1 MSKRREQ
8 PRGRWAA
15 LRDLLLISLA
25 VVALVWAGAVTN
37 GYEAFHDAIR
47 QRFRGTDDEILG
59 ALLLTAAGLAVFA
72 ARQWYAGRREST
84 ARRAAEGRFRAL
96 VEKLPGVIYTWDPRR
111 PLGAAVTPYVSPQIE
126 QVLGFT
132 VDEWMSDP
140 QLWIRQIH
148 PDDRDRVIE
157 ASERS
162 DRSGQP
168 LAIEYRHVKK
178 DGKVVWVR
186 DEAIVVERDVDGRPS
201 LAQGVMYDISE
212 RKRAEQ
218 DLAETEARYRTLV
231 ERVPA
236 VTYTWNT
243 VNRSGDAPA
252 SYISP
257 QVRALLGYAPE
268 EFADP
273 TLWSRLVHPEDLDRV
288 MAEWDACQRGDV
300 AFRSEYRMSNRDGQV
315 VWVRDE
321 AVPVSRDDKGNAL
334 FQGVMLDVTERKLA
348 EERLLEAEERFR
360 TLVEQIPAI
369 TYIEDPETGRNLYIS
384 PQIEAVLGYSDKE
397 WMADPSLW
405 ERTLHPADRD
415 RVIAGNAQDLGDE
428 WSVSYRSIARDGR
441 VVWLQNYAIL
451 IRDAAGKPRFWQGVT
466 FDITELKEAEGRIAE
481 AESTYR
487 TLVEQLPVVV
497 YQDAVDDMST
507 ALYISPQYERL
518 FGYPP
523 EARLSDP
530 GFWIDHL
537 HPEDRERVLELS
549 RWTNETGEPF
559 SAEYRF
565 QARDERY
572 VWVRDEAV
580 LQREP
585 DGRPLMW
592 QGVLID
598 ITARKQAEF
607 ALSRR
612 DDMLEA
618 IGFAAERLL
627 KSSSWHDVLDE
638 VLERFGVAARASRAY
653 LFSNRRDTDDRL
665 LMSLETEWVAPGV
678 APTAHNPAN
687 KDYPYERG
695 FSWWVTEMEAGNVV
709 QVTLSQAQGEE
720 RTEMEVEAIKS
731 LVAVPVV
738 ANDEWWGFLGLDD
751 CEEERLWSV
760 AEIEA
765 LKTAADTLGAAI
777 GRSRAEAQ
785 RTEAETR
792 YRTLVEAIPAVIY
805 IQDAGAKGRITYVS
819 PQIEAML
826 GYTVEE
832 WRARRGIWLESV
844 HPEDRERV
852 LAADAQSDRTGEP
865 FSVEYRQRHNE
876 GHWVWVHDQ
885 AVLVYGED
893 GEPSFWQGLRF
904 DITARKQAERQMHEA
919 QQRYQG
925 LVENLPAAT
934 YIDLIDERSTTLY
947 VSPQV
952 ESLFGY
958 SQDEWIRDPDVW
970 IDALHP
976 EDRDAILAAVDRH
989 NNGGEPFE
997 VEYRMRT
1004 KDGRW
1009 VWVSD
1014 HATVVRDEDG
1024 LIAFSQGVMFDVTE
1038 RRKAEEQLRET
1049 EERYRAIV
1057 EHVPAAIYVDRADET
1072 MQSIYV
1078 SPQIEQ
1084 LTGWTPE
1091 EYLSNPELWLDRMR
1105 EDYREEIRRSYVD
1118 AIGNGLSWK
1127 AEYPIIT
1134 PDDREVWIHDET
1146 SFVHDDEGNPL
1157 FLQGVLYDITERKLA
1172 EHALAESEQREREA
1186 AERLR
1191 ALDEMKNT
1199 FLAAVSHELRSPL
1212 TSILGLAL
1220 TLEQQSLPAD
1230 EQTDLMGRLA
1240 ANARK
1245 LDGLLKDL
1253 LDIDRLSRGIVTPKV
1268 RPTDIGAV
1276 VERTVGSLDVFGE
1289 RSILLQTESV
1299 VVPADPPKIERI
1311 VENLVMNAVRHTE
1324 GDVGI
1329 WVRVFEQDGGA
1340 VIAVEDD
1347 GPGVP
1352 ADLQSE
1358 IFEAFR
1364 QGPTVSAHS
1373 PGTGIGLSLVAMF
1386 ADLHGGR
1393 AWVQDR
1399 EGGGASFRVYL
1410 PGGAPNGKPDGS
1422 VNGRA
1427 AAAVERASAD

>member
-1 MSKRREQ
+1 MANRREQ

-25 VVALVWAGAVTN
+25 VLVLVSAGAVTDAF
-37 GYEAFHDAIR
+37 EAFHDAIR
-47 QRFRGTDDEILG
+47 QRFPGADDEILV
-59 ALLLTAAGLAVFA
+59 ALLLSTIGLAVFA
-72 ARQWYAGRREST
+72 GRQWFAGRREAA
-84 ARRAAEGRFRAL
+84 ARREAEGRFQAL

-111 PLGAAVTPYVSPQIE
+111 PIGTAVTPYVSPQVE

-132 VDEWMSDP
+132 VAEWMSDP

-148 PDDRDRVIE
+148 PDDRERVIE

-162 DRSGQP
+162 DRSGE
-168 LAIEYRHVKK
+168 AFAVEYRHTKK
-178 DGKVVWVR
+178 NGELVWLR
-186 DEAIVVERDVDGRPS
+186 DEAVVVERDGDGRPS
-201 LAQGVMYDISE
+201 LMQGVMYDVSE

-218 DLAETEARYRTLV
+218 DLAEAEARYRTLI

-236 VTYTWNT
+236 VTYTWDAAH
-243 VNRSGDAPA
+243 RSGEAPA

-257 QVRALLGYAPE
+257 QVRALLGHSPE

-273 TLWSRLVHPEDLDRV
+273 ALWARLVHPDDYERV

-300 AFRSEYRMSNRDGQV
+300 AFRSEYRMLARDGHL

-321 AVPVSRDDKGNAL
+321 AVPVSRDDRGNAL
-334 FQGVMLDVTERKLA
+334 FQGVMLDITERKLA

-360 TLVEQIPAI
+360 TLVEQISAI

-384 PQIEAVLGYSDKE
+384 PQIEKVLGYTDKE
-397 WMADPSLW
+397 WMADPTLW
-405 ERTLHPADRD
+405 ERTLHPQDRD
-415 RVIAGNAQDLGDE
+415 RLVADNARNAGDH

-441 VVWLQNYAIL
+441 VVWLQNHAVL
-451 IRDAAGKPRFWQGVT
+451 IRDAAGAPRFWQGVA
-466 FDITELKEAEGRIAE
+466 FDITELKEAEGRVAE
-481 AESTYR
+481 AEETYR

-497 YQDAVDDMST
+497 YQDAVDDVST
-507 ALYISPQYERL
+507 ALYISPQYERV

-523 EARLSDP
+523 EARLRDP
-530 GFWIDHL
+530 GFWVDHL
-537 HPEDRERVLELS
+537 HPDDRERILELS
-549 RWTNETGEPF
+549 RWTNDTGEPF

-565 QARDERY
+565 QARDGRY

-580 LQREP
+580 LQRDPE
-585 DGRPLMW
+585 GRPLMW

-598 ITARKQAEF
+598 VTARKQAEV

-627 KSSSWHDVLDE
+627 KSPSWEGVLPE
-638 VLERFGVAARASRAY
+638 VLERVGVAARASRAY
-653 LFSNRRDTDDRL
+653 LFGNRVDKDGRL
-665 LMSLETEWVAPGV
+665 LMTLETEWVGPGV
-678 APTAHNPAN
+678 APTAHDPGNT
-687 KDYPYERG
+687 DYPYERG

-709 QVTLSQAQGEE
+709 QVSISQAHDEE
-720 RTEMEVEAIKS
+720 RADMEAEDVKS

-751 CEEERLWSV
+751 CETERVWSA
-760 AEIEA
+760 AEVEA
-765 LKTAADTLGAAI
+765 MKTAADTLGAAI
-777 GRSRAEAQ
+777 GRARAEAQ
-785 RTEAETR
+785 RAEAETR
-792 YRTLVEAIPAVIY
+792 YRKLVEAIPAVTY
-805 IQDAGAKGRITYVS
+805 IQDADADARVTYVS
-819 PQIEAML
+819 PQVEAML
-826 GYTVEE
+826 GYPLEE
-832 WRARRGIWLESV
+832 WRARRENWLESV
-844 HPEDRERV
+844 HPEDREGV
-852 LAADAQSDRTGEP
+852 LAADAESDRTGQP
-865 FSVEYRQRHNE
+865 FSVEYRQRHKG

-885 AVLVYGED
+885 AVLVHGED
-893 GEPSFWQGLRF
+893 EEPLFWQGLRF

-958 SQDEWIRDPDVW
+958 TQEEWVRDPDVW

-976 EDRDAILAAVDRH
+976 EDREDILSSVERH
-989 NNGGEPFE
+989 NEAGEPFD
-997 VEYRMRT
+997 VEYRLRT

-1024 LIAFSQGVMFDVTE
+1024 RIAFSQGVMFDVTE
-1038 RRKAEEQLRET
+1038 RRAAEEQLREA
-1049 EERYRAIV
+1049 EARYRAIV
-1057 EHVPAAIYVDRADET
+1057 EHVPAAIYVDRPDGSMET
-1072 MQSIYV
+1072 TYV
-1078 SPQIEQ
+1078 SPAIEEIM
-1084 LTGWTPE
+1084 GCTPE
-1091 EYLSNPELWLDRMR
+1091 RYLAEPDLWLALMPDQQQRAEMLESYLVAIGEQRSWVGEYLILR
-1105 EDYREEIRRSYVD
+1105 
-1118 AIGNGLSWK
+1118 
-1127 AEYPIIT
+1127 
-1134 PDDREVWIHDET
+1134 PDGREVWVHDET
-1146 SFVHDDEGNPL
+1146 SFVADEDGNPR
-1157 FLQGVLYDITERKLA
+1157 FLQGVMYDVTERKLA
-1172 EHALAESEQREREA
+1172 EQALRDSERREREA

-1220 TLEQQSLPAD
+1220 TLEQQILPAE
-1230 EQTDLMGRLA
+1230 EQADLLRRLA
-1240 ANARK
+1240 SNSRK

-1268 RPTDIGAV
+1268 RATDIGAI
-1276 VERTVGSLDVFGE
+1276 VERTVESLDVFGE
-1289 RSILLQTESV
+1289 RSILLQAEPV

-1329 WVRVFEQDGGA
+1329 WVRVFPQDGGA

-1352 ADLQSE
+1352 ADLQNE
-1358 IFEAFR
+1358 IFEPFR
-1364 QGPTVSAHS
+1364 QGPTVSPHS

-1399 EGGGASFRVYL
+1399 EGGGASFRVFL
-1410 PGGAPNGKPDGS
+1410 PGESPNGANGS
-1422 VNGRA
+1422 TNGHPA
-1427 AAAVERASAD
+1427 VAVERAPAG

>member
-1 MSKRREQ
+1 
-8 PRGRWAA
+8 
-15 LRDLLLISLA
+15 
-25 VVALVWAGAVTN
+25 
-37 GYEAFHDAIR
+37 
-47 QRFRGTDDEILG
+47 
-59 ALLLTAAGLAVFA
+59 
-72 ARQWYAGRREST
+72 
-84 ARRAAEGRFRAL
+84 
-96 VEKLPGVIYTWDPRR
+96 
-111 PLGAAVTPYVSPQIE
+111 
-126 QVLGFT
+126 
-132 VDEWMSDP
+132 
-140 QLWIRQIH
+140 
-148 PDDRDRVIE
+148 
-157 ASERS
+157 
-162 DRSGQP
+162 
-168 LAIEYRHVKK
+168 
-178 DGKVVWVR
+178 
-186 DEAIVVERDVDGRPS
+186 
-201 LAQGVMYDISE
+201 
-212 RKRAEQ
+212 
-218 DLAETEARYRTLV
+218 
-231 ERVPA
+231 
-236 VTYTWNT
+236 
-243 VNRSGDAPA
+243 
-252 SYISP
+252 
-257 QVRALLGYAPE
+257 
-268 EFADP
+268 
-273 TLWSRLVHPEDLDRV
+273 
-288 MAEWDACQRGDV
+288 
-300 AFRSEYRMSNRDGQV
+300 
-315 VWVRDE
+315 
-321 AVPVSRDDKGNAL
+321 
-334 FQGVMLDVTERKLA
+334 
-348 EERLLEAEERFR
+348 
-360 TLVEQIPAI
+360 
-369 TYIEDPETGRNLYIS
+369 
-384 PQIEAVLGYSDKE
+384 
-397 WMADPSLW
+397 
-405 ERTLHPADRD
+405 
-415 RVIAGNAQDLGDE
+415 
-428 WSVSYRSIARDGR
+428 
-441 VVWLQNYAIL
+441 
-451 IRDAAGKPRFWQGVT
+451 
-466 FDITELKEAEGRIAE
+466 
-481 AESTYR
+481 
-487 TLVEQLPVVV
+487 
-497 YQDAVDDMST
+497 
-507 ALYISPQYERL
+507 
-518 FGYPP
+518 
-523 EARLSDP
+523 
-530 GFWIDHL
+530 
-537 HPEDRERVLELS
+537 
-549 RWTNETGEPF
+549 
-559 SAEYRF
+559 
-565 QARDERY
+565 
-572 VWVRDEAV
+572 
-580 LQREP
+580 
-585 DGRPLMW
+585 
-592 QGVLID
+592 
-598 ITARKQAEF
+598 
-607 ALSRR
+607 
-612 DDMLEA
+612 
-618 IGFAAERLL
+618 
-627 KSSSWHDVLDE
+627 
-638 VLERFGVAARASRAY
+638 
-653 LFSNRRDTDDRL
+653 
-665 LMSLETEWVAPGV
+665 
-678 APTAHNPAN
+678 
-687 KDYPYERG
+687 
-695 FSWWVTEMEAGNVV
+695 
-709 QVTLSQAQGEE
+709 
-720 RTEMEVEAIKS
+720 
-731 LVAVPVV
+731 
-738 ANDEWWGFLGLDD
+738 
-751 CEEERLWSV
+751 
-760 AEIEA
+760 
-765 LKTAADTLGAAI
+765 
-777 GRSRAEAQ
+777 
-785 RTEAETR
+785 
-792 YRTLVEAIPAVIY
+792 
-805 IQDAGAKGRITYVS
+805 
-819 PQIEAML
+819 
-826 GYTVEE
+826 
-832 WRARRGIWLESV
+832 
-844 HPEDRERV
+844 
-852 LAADAQSDRTGEP
+852 
-865 FSVEYRQRHNE
+865 
-876 GHWVWVHDQ
+876 
-885 AVLVYGED
+885 
-893 GEPSFWQGLRF
+893 
-904 DITARKQAERQMHEA
+904 
-919 QQRYQG
+919 
-925 LVENLPAAT
+925 AAT

>member
-25 VVALVWAGAVTN
+25 VVALVWAGAVPDA
-37 GYEAFHDAIR
+37 YEAFKDAIR

-168 LAIEYRHVKK
+168 LAIEYRNVKK

-186 DEAIVVERDVDGRPS
+186 DEAIVVERDADGRPS

-243 VNRSGDAPA
+243 NRSGDAPA

-273 TLWSRLVHPEDLDRV
+273 TFWSRLVHPEDLDRV

-300 AFRSEYRMSNRDGQV
+300 AFRSEYRMSNREGQV

-481 AESTYR
+481 AKSTYR

-497 YQDAVDDMST
+497 YQDAVDNMST

-653 LFSNRRDTDDRL
+653 LFSNRRDADDRL

-678 APTAHNPAN
+678 SSTAHNPAN

-805 IQDAGAKGRITYVS
+805 IQDAGAKGGITYVS

-832 WRARRGIWLESV
+832 GRPRRGIWLESV

-852 LAADAQSDRTGEP
+852 LAADAQSDRTREP

-904 DITARKQAERQMHEA
+904 DITAHKQAERQMHEA

-958 SQDEWIRDPDVW
+958 SQDELIRDPDVW

-976 EDRDAILAAVDRH
+976 EDREAILAAVDRH

-1004 KDGRW
+1004 KDGLW

-1084 LTGWTPE
+1084 LTGWTPD
-1091 EYLSNPELWLDRMR
+1091 EYLADPELWLERMR
-1105 EDYREEIRRSYVD
+1105 EDYREEVRRSYME
-1118 AIGNGLSWK
+1118 AIGSGSSWK
-1127 AEYPIIT
+1127 AEYPILT
-1134 PDDREVWIHDET
+1134 PDGREVWIHDET
-1146 SFVHDDEGNPL
+1146 SWVHDDEGNPL
-1157 FLQGVLYDITERKLA
+1157 FLQGVLFDITERKLA
-1172 EHALAESEQREREA
+1172 EQALAESEQREREA
-1186 AERLR
+1186 AERLP
-1191 ALDEMKNT
+1191 
-1199 FLAAVSHELRSPL
+1199 PL
-1212 TSILGLAL
+1212 
-1220 TLEQQSLPAD
+1220 
-1230 EQTDLMGRLA
+1230 
-1240 ANARK
+1240 
-1245 LDGLLKDL
+1245 
-1253 LDIDRLSRGIVTPKV
+1253 
-1268 RPTDIGAV
+1268 
-1276 VERTVGSLDVFGE
+1276 
-1289 RSILLQTESV
+1289 
-1299 VVPADPPKIERI
+1299 
-1311 VENLVMNAVRHTE
+1311 H
-1324 GDVGI
+1324 
-1329 WVRVFEQDGGA
+1329 
-1340 VIAVEDD
+1340 
-1347 GPGVP
+1347 
-1352 ADLQSE
+1352 
-1358 IFEAFR
+1358 
-1364 QGPTVSAHS
+1364 
-1373 PGTGIGLSLVAMF
+1373 
-1386 ADLHGGR
+1386 
-1393 AWVQDR
+1393 
-1399 EGGGASFRVYL
+1399 
-1410 PGGAPNGKPDGS
+1410 
-1422 VNGRA
+1422 
-1427 AAAVERASAD
+1427 